1 VTGPVLIAYDGTSRA
16 ERVIR
21 DGAAL
26 VGPRPVLVL
35 LVWTP
40 GMAVDPPRDGLPPA
54 PLAVRAE
61 VEVDE
66 RLIGPARLA
75 AAQGA
80 RVARGVGLDA
90 ESLVVADEPGSPVYD
105 TIVWVAH
112 ERRAEAIL
120 ISCRTRGRGLARRL
134 IRQAPCA
141 VVVVHDGA

>member
-1 VTGPVLIAYDGTSRA
+1 MTGPVLIAYDGTSRA
-16 ERVIR
+16 ERAIR
-21 DGAAL
+21 EGVAL

-35 LVWTP
+35 LVWKP
-40 GMAVDPPRDGLPPA
+40 GMALDPPRDALPPA

-61 VEVDE
+61 VDVDD

-90 ESLVVADEPGSPVYD
+90 EPLVVADEPGSPVYE
-105 TIVWVAH
+105 TIVRVAQ

-120 ISCRTRGRGLARRL
+120 ITCRTRGRGMARRL
-134 IRQAPCA
+134 VRQAPCA